1 MSEYFEHQLD
11 EFKQKLLAMASHAET
26 AVSRALIAFKE
37 RDAESALK
45 IIEQDRI
52 LDHFE
57 VDNDEIAIGL
67 LAKAPLASDLRLI
80 TICMRISH
88 DLERVGDQATGIA
101 RRAIEQAKEPPV
113 DPQIDMSRLA
123 GLALRMLDDALESFV
138 GRQPAR
144 ARAIIPRDKEV
155 DALNR
160 QANLKLVNWMI
171 EHPEAI
177 RRALRVIG
185 VCKALERIADHATN
199 IAEEVV
205 YLYEGHDIRHSHEP
219 VLVES

>member
-1 MSEYFEHQLD
+1 
-11 EFKQKLLAMASHAET
+11 T

-37 RDAESALK
+37 RDADAALK
-45 IIEQDRI
+45 VIEQDRI

-57 VDNDEIAIGL
+57 VDNDEIAISL

-80 TICMRISH
+80 TVGMRISH

-101 RRAIEQAKEPPV
+101 RRASEQATEPPI
-113 DPQIDMSRLA
+113 DPQIDTQPLA
-123 GLALRMLDDALESFV
+123 RLALRMLDDALESFV

-160 QANLKLVNWMI
+160 QANLKLINWMI
-171 EHPEAI
+171 DHPEAI
-177 RRALRVIG
+177 R
-185 VCKALERIADHATN
+185 
-199 IAEEVV
+199 
-205 YLYEGHDIRHSHEP
+205 
-219 VLVES
+219 